1 MTNEATPPAQTDTS
15 GKPQDVSGTPAP
27 PPAANVASG
36 SVQALRDLR
45 RELTED
51 DLRNPG
57 VVKLILDRLDAA
69 LTRCGVLE
77 AFQERFHESDKEV
90 AVLSERVRSRIALD
104 IAWGAGVAI
113 GAMCVG
119 LAPGLWAGMPTWAGP
134 VVLSVGVALIALG
147 VTVRAVLR

>member
-1 MTNEATPPAQTDTS
+1 MPNEGASPAEPVTA

-27 PPAANVASG
+27 QPAANVVSG

-51 DLRNPG
+51 DLKNPG

-69 LTRCGVLE
+69 LTRCAGLE
-77 AFQERFHESDKEV
+77 TYRERFHEADKEV
-90 AVLSERVRSRIALD
+90 AVLSERTRSRTALD
-104 IAWGAGVAI
+104 IAWGGGVAV

-119 LAPGLWAGMPTWAGP
+119 LAPGLWSGMPTWAGP
-134 VVLSVGVALIALG
+134 VVLAVGIALIALG
-147 VTVRAVLR
+147 VTVRAALR